1 MDALGQQT
9 IEMIGM
15 LPEKELTTIKELLK
29 LLVRTWGLDYTK
41 VTPKEKQIL
50 DTTVKEMEQGIYFTE
65 DEVWND

>member
-1 MDALGQQT
+1 MDALRQQT

-15 LPEKELTTIKELLK
+15 LPEKELTTINELLK
-29 LLVRTWGLDYTK
+29 LLVRTWDLDYTK

-50 DTTVKEMEQGIYFTE
+50 DTTDKEMEKGIYFTE